1 MQNEREEKTARA
13 REPEEEKA
21 RKIEKI
27 GRTMQRL
34 RKKTGLWPCKKT
46 GKRDTM
52 DTPWDEAGVEMKPLD
67 RLSGRLC

>member
-52 DTPWDEAGVEMKPLD
+52 DSPMG
-67 RLSGRLC
+67 